1 MLFNRLIDR
10 QVCQIVTAPCSIPSV
25 RRPPDS
31 SANTRDIIARHA
43 AAEPLSLA
51 CHEFTSDP
59 LRGLPEVIS
68 KNVVAKPPQRE

>member
-10 QVCQIVTAPCSIPSV
+10 RVCQIVTAPCSIPSV
-25 RRPPDS
+25 QRPPDS
-31 SANTRDIIARHA
+31 SVNTRDIIARHA

-59 LRGLPEVIS
+59 IRGLPELIS
-68 KNVVAKPPQRE
+68 KNVLAKPPHWE